1 MKDSMRALPS
11 LEGLRFLA
19 SLMIVANHYL
29 EYLNIPTEAVNLAVD
44 LFFVISGI
52 VIAMNYQG
60 RISDFGSYFDF
71 VRKRIARLYPLHIAT
86 LLFYVALGLVIATGK
101 VTPEN
106 AEKYNPSQILPNLL
120 MVHAWFP
127 NGEISYNY
135 VSWSISAEFF
145 VYLCFPPIL
154 FAVARQT
161 LTGLAICVLLL
172 TATAAVSESVIG
184 WPLPMLNWVSGA
196 LRAIPSFAFGVWL
209 WHNKTL
215 LAGSKKVVRF
225 APAVLAGA
233 MVTLLALM
241 AIHANVYLMLGA
253 VYVVGTAAFLS
264 DINARNTLASW
275 APVSSR
281 GYLTYSIYML
291 HTVMA
296 TIVISFIFP
305 ALFGKSPGAVAASI
319 LVAIAATY
327 IASVISYRYFES
339 PLRAWINTRT
349 ITSAS
354 TPATPLTLGQTGLTQ
369 LAKPDAAS
377 GQ

>member
-161 LTGLAICVLLL
+161 LTVLAILSL
-172 TATAAVSESVIG
+172 SE
-184 WPLPMLNWVSGA
+184 
-196 LRAIPSFAFGVWL
+196 
-209 WHNKTL
+209 T
-215 LAGSKKVVRF
+215 
-225 APAVLAGA
+225 
-233 MVTLLALM
+233 
-241 AIHANVYLMLGA
+241 
-253 VYVVGTAAFLS
+253 
-264 DINARNTLASW
+264 
-275 APVSSR
+275 
-281 GYLTYSIYML
+281 
-291 HTVMA
+291 
-296 TIVISFIFP
+296 
-305 ALFGKSPGAVAASI
+305 
-319 LVAIAATY
+319 
-327 IASVISYRYFES
+327 
-339 PLRAWINTRT
+339 
-349 ITSAS
+349 
-354 TPATPLTLGQTGLTQ
+354 
-369 LAKPDAAS
+369 
-377 GQ
+377 